1 MPSAN
6 KTNFWLMKTEPDEFS
21 IDHLRAKGTARWD
34 GVRNY
39 QARNHL
45 RAMKKNDIAII
56 YHSSCA
62 EPGAVGLAKIV
73 TAAYP
78 DPAQFDPASPYVDPK
93 SPHDEPRWSA
103 VDVRFIS
110 AFPRLASL
118 TAMRAHPALKGL
130 ILLQRGTRLSVIPV
144 SAAHAAVITTLGD
157 GSL

>member
-1 MPSAN
+1 MPSAK
-6 KTNFWLMKTEPDEFS
+6 KTHFWLMKTEPDEFS
-21 IDHLRAKGTARWD
+21 IEHLRAKGTARWD

-45 RAMKKNDIAII
+45 RTMKTGDLAII

-62 EPGAVGLAKIV
+62 EPGAVGLATIV

-78 DPAQFDPASPYVDPK
+78 DPAQFDPASPYADPK

-103 VDVRFIS
+103 VDIRFVS
-110 AFPRLASL
+110 AFPRLAPL
-118 TAMRAHPALKGL
+118 TTMRAHAGLEGL

-144 SAAHAAVITTLGD
+144 SAEHAAIIVALGG

>member
-1 MPSAN
+1 
-6 KTNFWLMKTEPDEFS
+6 MKTEPDEFS

-45 RAMKKNDIAII
+45 RMMKKGDLAII

-62 EPGAVGLAKIV
+62 EPGAVGLAQIAV
-73 TAAYP
+73 PAYP
-78 DPAQFDPASPYVDPK
+78 DPAQFDPSSPYLDVK

-103 VDVRFIS
+103 VDIRFLTI
-110 AFPRLASL
+110 FPRMASL
-118 TAMRAHPALKGL
+118 TAMRAHAALEGL

-144 SAAHAAVITTLGD
+144 SREHAAIIASIGG